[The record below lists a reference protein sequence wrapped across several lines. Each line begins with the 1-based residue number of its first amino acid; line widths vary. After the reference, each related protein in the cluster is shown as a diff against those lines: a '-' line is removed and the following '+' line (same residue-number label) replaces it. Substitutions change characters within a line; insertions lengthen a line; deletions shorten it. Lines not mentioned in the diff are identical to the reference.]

1 MNQPYIIAVKEILC
15 FLVVDHV
22 EFLVEKRK
30 INFRK
35 KKKENKL
42 KKK

>member
-15 FLVVDHV
+15 FFVVDHI

-35 KKKENKL
+35 KKNKLIENK
-42 KKK
+42 